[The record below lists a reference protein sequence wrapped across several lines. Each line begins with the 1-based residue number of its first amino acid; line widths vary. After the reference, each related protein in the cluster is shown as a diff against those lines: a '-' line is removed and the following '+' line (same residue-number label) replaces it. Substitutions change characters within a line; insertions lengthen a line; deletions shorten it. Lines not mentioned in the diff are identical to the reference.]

1 MDYIARINLCENYIV
16 VNYSQY
22 HEVIV
27 KIKMLDYL
35 SISNQ
40 VIDVEN
46 YESLNANIY
55 LKNYIRIE

>member
-1 MDYIARINLCENYIV
+1 M

-55 LKNYIRIE
+55 LKNYFRIE

>member
-1 MDYIARINLCENYIV
+1 MDYIARINLWENYIV

-46 YESLNANIY
+46 YESLNAKI
-55 LKNYIRIE
+55 

>member
-1 MDYIARINLCENYIV
+1 MDYIARINLRENYIV

-55 LKNYIRIE
+55 LKNYFRIE